1 MRTIQVTIPRTSTY
15 EETRK
20 RAEAYLY
27 ANFTLGNRLGF
38 PEMFTIHGED
48 SAGFTAESQADRLL
62 SGLIPARVIS

>member
-1 MRTIQVTIPRTSTY
+1 MRTIHVLIPQTSTY
-15 EETRK
+15 DETRK

-38 PEMFTIHGED
+38 PEMFAIHGED
-48 SAGFTAESQADRLL
+48 SAGFTAEAQADRLQ